1 MPIRVLIADDEPLAR
16 RRLVRFLRA
25 EPDVEI
31 VAECGGGAAA
41 VTALAEHEVDLAL
54 LDVQM
59 PDMDGFEVVSAHL
72 AARGADRMPPVV
84 FVTAYDEYAIRA
96 FEVHA
101 LDYLLK
107 PVTAERFQAAFK
119 RAREHMERVRAAQ
132 AGRRLKAMLEQVL
145 AGERAADGGA
155 AGLSA
160 IAAAWAGSPA
170 PTAHG
175 PNAAAPASQGS
186 GQYADRI
193 TIKTDG
199 RVFVVKVSD
208 VDWFEAQGNYVRVHA
223 GKQAHLIRET
233 ITAVES
239 SLNPAQFARIHR
251 STVVN
256 LDRIRELQPWFAGD
270 YLVILKD
277 GTQLKLSRTFR
288 DQLQARL
295 KTIS

>member
-31 VAECGGGAAA
+31 VAECAGGAAA
-41 VTALAEHEVDLAL
+41 VAALAEHEVDLAL

-59 PDMDGFEVVSAHL
+59 PDMDGFEVVAAHL

-119 RAREHMERVRAAQ
+119 RAREHMERLRAAQ

-145 AGERAADGGA
+145 AGEHAADGAGG
-155 AGLSA
+155 GLSA
-160 IAAAWAGSPA
+160 IAAAWAAGAASAPSAPPA
-170 PTAHG
+170 QP
-175 PNAAAPASQGS
+175 P

-223 GKQAHLIRET
+223 GKAAHLIRET

>member
-1 MPIRVLIADDEPLAR
+1 MPIRVAIADDEPLAR

-31 VAECGGGAAA
+31 VAECAGGAAA
-41 VTALAEHEVDLAL
+41 VAALAEHEVDLAL

-119 RAREHMERVRAAQ
+119 RAREHMERLRAAQ

-145 AGERAADGGA
+145 AGEHAADGAGG
-155 AGLSA
+155 GLSA
-160 IAAAWAGSPA
+160 IAAAWAGGAASATSA
-170 PTAHG
+170 P
-175 PNAAAPASQGS
+175 PAAPQ

-223 GKQAHLIRET
+223 GKAAHLIRET

>member
-1 MPIRVLIADDEPLAR
+1 
-16 RRLVRFLRA
+16 
-25 EPDVEI
+25 
-31 VAECGGGAAA
+31 
-41 VTALAEHEVDLAL
+41 
-54 LDVQM
+54 
-59 PDMDGFEVVSAHL
+59 
-72 AARGADRMPPVV
+72 
-84 FVTAYDEYAIRA
+84 
-96 FEVHA
+96 
-101 LDYLLK
+101 
-107 PVTAERFQAAFK
+107 
-119 RAREHMERVRAAQ
+119 
-132 AGRRLKAMLEQVL
+132 
-145 AGERAADGGA
+145 
-155 AGLSA
+155 
-160 IAAAWAGSPA
+160 
-170 PTAHG
+170 
-175 PNAAAPASQGS
+175 
-186 GQYADRI
+186 
-193 TIKTDG
+193 
-199 RVFVVKVSD
+199 VFVVKVSD

>member
-1 MPIRVLIADDEPLAR
+1 MTIRVLIADDEPLAR

-31 VAECGGGAAA
+31 VAECAGGAAA

-145 AGERAADGGA
+145 AGERAADGGV

-160 IAAAWAGSPA
+160 IAAAWAGGSSSSAATASA
-170 PTAHG
+170 PQTA
-175 PNAAAPASQGS
+175 QQQ

-199 RVFVVKVSD
+199 RVFVIKVSD

-223 GKQAHLIRET
+223 GKAAHLIRET

>member
-31 VAECGGGAAA
+31 VAECAGGAAA
-41 VTALAEHEVDLAL
+41 VAALAEHEVDLAL

-59 PDMDGFEVVSAHL
+59 PDMDGFEVVAAHL
-72 AARGADRMPPVV
+72 AARGADRMPPVM

-119 RAREHMERVRAAQ
+119 RAREHMERVRAAH

-145 AGERAADGGA
+145 AGERAADGGS

-160 IAAAWAGSPA
+160 IAAAWAAGGGGFAPPA
-170 PTAHG
+170 PA
-175 PNAAAPASQGS
+175 PAAPS

-223 GKQAHLIRET
+223 GKAAHLIRET

>member
-31 VAECGGGAAA
+31 IAECAGGAAA
-41 VTALAEHEVDLAL
+41 VSALAEHEVDLAL

-59 PDMDGFEVVSAHL
+59 PDMDGFEVVAAHL

-107 PVTAERFQAAFK
+107 PVTAERFQAAFR

-145 AGERAADGGA
+145 AGERAVDGGA
-155 AGLSA
+155 GAGLSA
-160 IAAAWAGSPA
+160 IAAAWAGGSTAPVPAPGAPSPA
-170 PTAHG
+170 P
-175 PNAAAPASQGS
+175 S

-199 RVFVVKVSD
+199 RVFVIKVSD

-223 GKQAHLIRET
+223 GKAAHLIRET

-251 STVVN
+251 STIVN

>member
-16 RRLVRFLRA
+16 RRLVRSLRA

-31 VAECGGGAAA
+31 VAECAGGAAA
-41 VTALAEHEVDLAL
+41 VTALAEHEIDLAL

-119 RAREHMERVRAAQ
+119 RARDHMERVRAAQ

-145 AGERAADGGA
+145 AGERAADGGV

-160 IAAAWAGSPA
+160 IAAAWAGGSSSSA
-170 PTAHG
+170 SASSGAQTA
-175 PNAAAPASQGS
+175 QQQ

-199 RVFVVKVSD
+199 RVFVIKVSD

-251 STVVN
+251 STIVN